1 MGPMQEGQVQ
11 VYVNAG
17 GGSIKLGGT
26 EGPHIIARI
35 FGLEQNQATTRN
47 SVNEAGW
54 DSVIIYIMYVMIEAP
69 AGSWGLGNSVS

>member
-26 EGPHIIARI
+26 EGPHIITRI
-35 FGLEQNQATTRN
+35 FGLEQNQATRN
-47 SVNEAGW
+47 SVNEASWG
-54 DSVIIYIMYVMIEAP
+54 SVIYITYVMFQAP

>member
-26 EGPHIIARI
+26 EGPHIITRI
-35 FGLEQNQATTRN
+35 FGLEQNQATRN
-47 SVNEAGW
+47 SVNEASW
-54 DSVIIYIMYVMIEAP
+54 DSVIIYITYVMIEAP